1 MADQLTVVI
10 LAGGRGTR
18 LQSVVSDRPKPMA
31 DVGGRPFLE
40 FVLDD
45 LVSQDLP
52 LRVIMSV
59 GYKADDIS
67 GHFGTSYRGIPLQYC
82 VEAHALGTGG
92 AIKKCAADFHLDRP
106 FVVKNGDTYSDGDIG
121 LMWQM
126 FQRHQPDILMSSI
139 HVGDANRFGALD
151 LSPVANEPNLFT
163 VRRFAEKQSSGR
175 RPISILALTLC
186 LRILWRCMRTGSR

>member
-126 FQRHQPDILMSSI
+126 FQRHQPAFSCHQFMWVMPI
-139 HVGDANRFGALD
+139 ALGHG
-151 LSPVANEPNLFT
+151 P
-163 VRRFAEKQSSGR
+163 FACRE
-175 RPISILALTLC
+175 
-186 LRILWRCMRTGSR
+186 

>member
-59 GYKADDIS
+59 GYKANVIS
-67 GHFGTSYRGIPLQYC
+67 NHF
-82 VEAHALGTGG
+82 
-92 AIKKCAADFHLDRP
+92 
-106 FVVKNGDTYSDGDIG
+106 
-121 LMWQM
+121 
-126 FQRHQPDILMSSI
+126 
-139 HVGDANRFGALD
+139 
-151 LSPVANEPNLFT
+151 
-163 VRRFAEKQSSGR
+163 
-175 RPISILALTLC
+175 LT
-186 LRILWRCMRTGSR
+186 